1 MRKGIWTAG
10 LAASAL
16 AATLA
21 LNGEGPGSLSP
32 PPAAAETGL
41 VAFDDCAELVRWYR
55 ASALEQVTAY
65 GLGDDVYGG
74 PIPVD
79 GGMVVDGVLE
89 VADSATSMS
98 AARSA
103 AVDGEVLTGPP
114 VGNAETG
121 TNVQEAGVDEPDVA
135 KTDGS
140 MAYVLDG
147 RDLVVTD
154 VTGKEPVE
162 AGRLTLPRSL
172 RDAELLLV
180 GDRLMLFSAGATAYR
195 EPFLLRSPHVAR
207 SVTTVMTVIDVA
219 DPATMRVLTKR
230 RLDGELL
237 AARAHDGT
245 VRVVIRSTPKLTFVR
260 PGLRWDLPTAE
271 RRDSAKLTAAEAL
284 AANRRII
291 RRADVQAFLPQQRVR
306 HAARQPLL
314 DCADVAHPSRNA
326 GLGTIS
332 VLTFDPAQQ
341 TAPQATAVATDGDQV
356 YSSADR
362 MYVATTAGGWW
373 SLDRGVSPNAVTTDV
388 HAFDVTGTQS
398 SYVASGDVPGYVK
411 DRWSFSEHEGML
423 RIATTDGD
431 TRVSVLEENGARL
444 EVVGSIGGMGVGE
457 TLESVRWF
465 DDLAIVVTFRQ
476 VDPLYTV
483 DLSDPRSPAVM
494 GELKIPGFSSYL
506 HPLGDDLLLG
516 IGQDARA
523 DGWTVGTQASSFDVS
538 DLRQPTRVAALSFG
552 PHRYSAVED
561 DPRAFTYLPA
571 ERLALLPVDAAR
583 AGTRL
588 AAVRV
593 GPHGTLT
600 HAGSMSV
607 SRTATLRALPLPD
620 GRVAVVA
627 AGSVVELVDPQRLG
641 QTMPR

>member
-1 MRKGIWTAG
+1 
-10 LAASAL
+10 
-16 AATLA
+16 
-21 LNGEGPGSLSP
+21 
-32 PPAAAETGL
+32 
-41 VAFDDCAELVRWYR
+41 
-55 ASALEQVTAY
+55 
-65 GLGDDVYGG
+65 
-74 PIPVD
+74 
-79 GGMVVDGVLE
+79 
-89 VADSATSMS
+89 
-98 AARSA
+98 
-103 AVDGEVLTGPP
+103 
-114 VGNAETG
+114 
-121 TNVQEAGVDEPDVA
+121 
-135 KTDGS
+135 
-140 MAYVLDG
+140 
-147 RDLVVTD
+147 
-154 VTGKEPVE
+154 
-162 AGRLTLPRSL
+162 
-172 RDAELLLV
+172 
-180 GDRLMLFSAGATAYR
+180 
-195 EPFLLRSPHVAR
+195 
-207 SVTTVMTVIDVA
+207 MTVIHVA
-219 DPATMRVLTKR
+219 DPAATRVLSTR
-230 RLDGELL
+230 RIDGDLL

-245 VRVVIRSTPKLTFVR
+245 VRVVIRSTPKLAFVR
-260 PGLRWDLPTAE
+260 PGRRWDLPAAE
-271 RRDSAKLTAAEAL
+271 RRHSTELSAAEAL
-284 AANRRII
+284 ATNRRII

-314 DCADVAHPSRNA
+314 DCADVAHPGRDA

-332 VLTFDPAQQ
+332 VLTFKPGQPA
-341 TAPQATAVATDGDQV
+341 APVAAAIATDGDQV

-362 MYVATTAGGWW
+362 LYVATTAGGWW
-373 SLDRGVSPNAVTTDV
+373 SLDRRVSPDAVATEV

-398 SYVASGDVPGYVK
+398 SWVASGDVPGYVM

-431 TRVSVLEENGARL
+431 TRVHVLEENGARL

-457 TLESVRWF
+457 SLESVRWF

-523 DGWTVGTQASSFDVS
+523 NGWTVGTQASSFDVS

-552 PHRYSAVED
+552 QHRYSAVED

-588 AAVRV
+588 VAVRV
-593 GPHGTLT
+593 GPHGTLA

-607 SRTATLRALPLPD
+607 SRTAALRALPLPD

-641 QTMPR
+641 QTAPR